1 MAGLTQDPYSRTSRL
16 TETFE
21 EIDMSLTKPNPTSTT
36 AHPPASIDLRT
47 PPVRDERTIGQL
59 VADISHDLSGLVR
72 AEIALA
78 KAELTEEAKK
88 GGIGAGMLA
97 AAGFFAAVAF
107 ILLCFTAAYGL
118 VAVTLVLLAITAIL
132 ALVGLKKVKQVKG
145 PKQAIDTTKQSI
157 ETVKAAAK
165 FDH

>member
-1 MAGLTQDPYSRTSRL
+1 
-16 TETFE
+16 
-21 EIDMSLTKPNPTSTT
+21 MSLTKPNPTAAAATT
-36 AHPPASIDLRT
+36 QAPASIDLRT
-47 PPVRDERTIGQL
+47 PAVRDERTIGQL

-118 VAVTLVLLAITAIL
+118 VAAGLAPWLGFGIVTLVLLVITAVL
-132 ALVGLKKVKQVKG
+132 ALVGLKKIKQVKG
-145 PKQAIDTTKQSI
+145 PKQTIDTTKQSI

>member
-1 MAGLTQDPYSRTSRL
+1 
-16 TETFE
+16 
-21 EIDMSLTKPNPTSTT
+21 MSLTKPDPSVAT
-36 AHPPASIDLRT
+36 ASAKASAAASRPARIDLRT

-118 VAVTLVLLAITAIL
+118 VARGLQPWAAFGIVTLVLLVITGAL
-132 ALVGLKKVKQVKG
+132 AVVGIKKVKEVKG
-145 PKQAIDTTKQSI
+145 PKQTIDTTKQSI